1 LPGLGAIVLIY
12 VKVDAGQFAQA
23 CNVEFRR
30 KVCPM
35 RCAELRCFAGV
46 VAVIVSIAGRP
57 ADAADAARG
66 EALARQ
72 WCVSCHSID
81 ARVRADSP
89 PDFASVARRPETSE
103 SSLRAWL
110 AVPHPNMPNFELSR
124 ADAEDLVAY
133 IRSLAQPPR

>member
-1 LPGLGAIVLIY
+1 MP
-12 VKVDAGQFAQA
+12 
-23 CNVEFRR
+23 
-30 KVCPM
+30 
-35 RCAELRCFAGV
+35 CAELKWLAGV
-46 VAVIVSIAGRP
+46 VAVIASVVGRP
-57 ADAADAARG
+57 VDAADAARG

-72 WCVSCHSID
+72 WCASCHSID

-110 AVPHPNMPNFELSR
+110 AVPHPTMPDFQLSR

-133 IRSLAQPPR
+133 IRSLAPAPR